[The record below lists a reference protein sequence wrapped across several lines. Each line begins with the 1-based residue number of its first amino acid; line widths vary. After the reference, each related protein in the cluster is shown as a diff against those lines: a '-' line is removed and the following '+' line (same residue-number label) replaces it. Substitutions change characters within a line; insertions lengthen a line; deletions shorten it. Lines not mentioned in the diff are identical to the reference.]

1 MEKKT
6 EVKDEE
12 QPLIHEFNKVTL
24 KSYFTS
30 KIIALLIGI
39 VFLGLISGYF
49 LASKNGSSLTT
60 GKTVNLSDGTSVSK
74 GTVVGSND
82 TKTFKDTAEGI
93 LKEGGIDGEGAF
105 HLERTGGE
113 SQTVYL
119 TSSSVDLSKF
129 IDKKIKIWG
138 QTQKAQ
144 RASWLMDVGRVEVLE

>member
-6 EVKDEE
+6 EVENQE
-12 QPLIHEFNKVTL
+12 QPLIHEFSKETL
-24 KSYFTS
+24 KSSFTS
-30 KIIALLIGI
+30 KIIALLIGV

-60 GKTVNLSDGTSVSK
+60 GKTVNLSDGASVSK
-74 GTVVGSND
+74 GIIVGSND

-129 IDKKIKIWG
+129 IGKKIKVWG